1 MKLSYNVVIII
12 LIHCQIDSESTQHSN
27 IYTITLD
34 TELVGSHDETDM
46 PQANNDLSSLIY
58 CEQTGHVY
66 AVLEETQQLSA
77 IPTDNERVD
86 NNDIQSQ
93 ISVAST
99 AQEETLE
106 TLNQSRQQIT
116 NSCSVCQQQK
126 ETSQNLLSGG
136 HFEFVQIYDNVSP
149 ETVVYANI
157 LHQRGPGRKH
167 SLPASLVIPQKSS
180 ASSSNGSSG
189 RSRVTDLVENK
200 PEEPSPIYSV
210 PDMKKKREGR
220 LKNILEMEGEARRDA
235 LRKISSTSCPPL
247 LLTKES
253 SIAHE
258 TRRES
263 DSQSPIY
270 ANHPKLSEIQEH
282 NHKPSNEAL
291 AADDD
296 AGLYEEPNVLNM
308 FLKKTNIS
316 ILEKELGEDYEKK
329 E

>member
-1 MKLSYNVVIII
+1 MKLSYNVIII
-12 LIHCQIDSESTQHSN
+12 TLIHCQIDSESTQHSN
-27 IYTITLD
+27 IHTIVLD

-46 PQANNDLSSLIY
+46 PQGNNNLSSSIY

-66 AVLEETQQLSA
+66 AVLEETQLSA
-77 IPTDNERVD
+77 TPSDNERVD
-86 NNDIQSQ
+86 NNNIQSQ
-93 ISVAST
+93 ISVATT

-157 LHQRGPGRKH
+157 LHQRGSGRKH

-189 RSRVTDLVENK
+189 RSKVTDLVENK

-220 LKNILEMEGEARRDA
+220 LKKILEMEGEAKRDA
-235 LRKISSTSCPPL
+235 LRKISSVSCPPL

-291 AADDD
+291 TADDD
-296 AGLYEEPNVLNM
+296 AGLYEEPTVLNM
-308 FLKKTNIS
+308 FPKKTNIS
-316 ILEKELGEDYEKK
+316 ILEKELGEDYEK
-329 E
+329 EE